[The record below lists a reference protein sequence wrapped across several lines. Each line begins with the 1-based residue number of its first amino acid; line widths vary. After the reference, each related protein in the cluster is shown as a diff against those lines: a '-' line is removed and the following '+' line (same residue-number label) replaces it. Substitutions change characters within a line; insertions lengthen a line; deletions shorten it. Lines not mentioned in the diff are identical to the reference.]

1 MIDYVLQYLEG
12 WLPAGCPGW
21 ASDLFY
27 TAIIAPI
34 AVLTYFI
41 AKWLLVLVERL
52 VARSST
58 EWDDDLLN
66 SNMLRAL
73 AMLAPALSVNA
84 LLPRVFDDTP
94 GLHYWIKILTAIY
107 ILWTIVRIV
116 TIFLNNL
123 YNGLARR
130 ENTRPY
136 AIKGI
141 FQMLKLVAIG
151 LGIIICLSIII
162 HRQPTAILTAIGASA
177 AVLMLVFKDTILG
190 LVASIQLSA
199 NKMVH
204 RGDWIVADK
213 HNANGEVVDV
223 SLTTVKV
230 RNWDNSIS
238 TIPPYSLVS
247 ESFRNY
253 QAMVDS
259 GARRIERSILIDL
272 SSVRYCT
279 PRELNDLKERGFL
292 DGLDIEDPSRVV
304 NLYLLRLWLEH
315 FISNDKRVN
324 TSMIHMVRQMEP
336 TATGLP
342 LQLYF
347 FTHITS
353 WKAFERVQ
361 SDIMDHVYAVVNA
374 FGLTLFQSPAGTD
387 FRHISGGGGA

>member
-1 MIDYVLQYLEG
+1 MIDFALQYIEDR
-12 WLPAGCPGW
+12 LPAGCPVW
-21 ASDLFY
+21 ASDLIF

-41 AKWLLVLVERL
+41 AKWILVFVERL
-52 VARSST
+52 VVKSPNK
-58 EWDDDLLN
+58 WDDSLFN
-66 SNMLRAL
+66 INMLRAL

-84 LLPRVFDDTP
+84 ILPRAFYDTP
-94 GLHYWIKILTAIY
+94 GLHYWIKNLTAIY
-107 ILWTIVRIV
+107 IVWAIVRIV

-123 YNGLARR
+123 YYVLATR

-141 FQMLKLVAIG
+141 FQMLKLVSIG
-151 LGIIICLSIII
+151 IGIIICISIII
-162 HRQPTAILTAIGASA
+162 HRQPTVILTAIGASA
-177 AVLMLVFKDTILG
+177 AVMMLVFKDTILG
-190 LVASIQLSA
+190 LVASIQLSV

-204 RGDWIVADK
+204 RGDWIVSEK

-253 QAMVDS
+253 QAMVNS
-259 GARRIERSILIDL
+259 GSRRIERSILIDL

-279 PRELNDLKERGFL
+279 ESELKNLKDLGFL
-292 DGLDIEDPSRVV
+292 DGIDIDDPSRVV
-304 NLYLLRLWLEH
+304 NLYLLRQWLEH
-315 FISNDKRVN
+315 FISHDKRVN

-361 SDIMDHVYAVVNA
+361 SDIMDHVYAVINI
-374 FGLTLFQSPAGTD
+374 FGLNLFQSPAGTD
-387 FRHISGGGGA
+387 LRDNIR

>member
-1 MIDYVLQYLEG
+1 MIDSVLQYIDS

-27 TAIIAPI
+27 TALIAPVAI
-34 AVLTYFI
+34 LTYFL
-41 AKWLLVLVERL
+41 AKWLLVAVEK
-52 VARSST
+52 VVSRSAT

-66 SNMLRAL
+66 NSMLRAL

-94 GLHYWIKILTAIY
+94 GLHSWIKILTSIY

-162 HRQPTAILTAIGASA
+162 QRQPTAILTAIGASA

-253 QAMVDS
+253 QAMVES

-279 PRELNDLKERGFL
+279 PEELNDLKERGFL
-292 DGLDIEDPSRVV
+292 DGLDIEDPGRVV
-304 NLYLLRLWLEH
+304 NLYILRRWLEH
-315 FISNDKRVN
+315 FLATDKRVN
-324 TSMIHMVRQMEP
+324 TSMIYMVRQMEP

-361 SDIMDHVYAVVNA
+361 SDIMDHVYAVVNT

-387 FRHISGGGGA
+387 LTRLAKR